1 MAEMFSPTPEPE
13 HDPSQPR
20 IISDA
25 TKLTR
30 TIATILMFCWAWW
43 WWNGYQDGAYWVI
56 PAVFILAT
64 GETAPQ
70 YYRIFSPLW
79 WPFKFTL
86 EPLIVLVLKIWRLII
101 PEAYRK
107 PQKVL
112 KPLSFKE
119 INEAIDEA
127 IEEKRKK
134 EKKNEL

>member
-1 MAEMFSPTPEPE
+1 M
-13 HDPSQPR
+13 
-20 IISDA
+20 
-25 TKLTR
+25 
-30 TIATILMFCWAWW
+30 
-43 WWNGYQDGAYWVI
+43 I

-86 EPLIVLVLKIWRLII
+86 EPLIFLTLKIWRLII

>member
-13 HDPSQPR
+13 HDQSQPKL
-20 IISDA
+20 ISDA

-30 TIATILMFCWAWW
+30 TIAAILMSCWAWW

-64 GETAPQ
+64 GETIPQ
-70 YYRIFSPLW
+70 YYKVFSPLW

-86 EPLIVLVLKIWRLII
+86 EPLIFLVLKIWRLTI
-101 PEAYRK
+101 PEAYRR

-119 INEAIDEA
+119 INEAIDVA
-127 IEEKRKK
+127 IEEKRRK
-134 EKKNEL
+134 EKKNEP